1 MRKLMQF
8 GAALAVVAMTA
19 GIAIVAGNTQHTQ
32 AADGETVWNIT
43 IENLTSGQPFSPPVV
58 VVHDSTADV
67 FEVGEAASAGVQTV
81 AEMGSPTILADALKG
96 TDGVYDVAIG
106 SQAPILGGDS
116 VTLMVSGP
124 SGSMLSIVSM
134 LSCTNDGFNGL
145 DSWALPASGTD
156 TTTGIGYD
164 AGTEPNSELSED
176 LVDGCG
182 VIGPVALPAD
192 GNAHTDEGGVVAVHP
207 GITGS
212 GDLTT
217 TDHGWTDPT
226 MMVTAQVM
234 PTVTY
239 NVAIDNLTTGQLFS
253 PPVIAAHSADG
264 HIFEMG
270 EAASPGLQTVA
281 ETGNPTTL
289 LAELNASPYVYNA
302 SVLASAPLM
311 PGTRLT
317 ATFDAPA
324 GSLIS
329 LAAMLGCTNDGFVGL
344 NSVALGSGIDAMA
357 NSYDAGTEVNTESA
371 ADLTGLCGS
380 AGPVT
385 FVGLGGHV
393 DENGVVMSHPGIQGI
408 GVLTSAHSWTDPVAR
423 IQITTG
429 DVAPPPATATPTAT
443 TAAPTATATST
454 TVPPTATATQPA
466 PTSTATA
473 VPPGPPNTGS
483 GIDGGNGSTTGWV
496 LALGAALLAL
506 GGGAALV
513 AKRTTG

>member
-1 MRKLMQF
+1 MRKLMQL
-8 GAALAVVAMTA
+8 GAALAVVAMAA
-19 GIAIVAGNTQHTQ
+19 GIAIVGGNTQHTQ
-32 AADGETVWNIT
+32 AADGDTVWNIT

-58 VVHDSTADV
+58 VVHDGTANV
-67 FEVGEAASAGVQTV
+67 FELGQAASAGVQTI
-81 AEMGSPTILADALKG
+81 AEMGNPNVLADALKG
-96 TDGVYDVAIG
+96 ASGVYDVAIG
-106 SQAPILGGDS
+106 SNGPILGGDS

-134 LSCTNDGFNGL
+134 LSCTNDGFTGL
-145 DSWALPASGTD
+145 DSWALPTSGSD
-156 TTTGIGYD
+156 STTGVGYD

-176 LVDGCG
+176 IVDGCG
-182 VIGPVALPAD
+182 VIGPVSLPAD
-192 GNAHTDEGGVVAVHP
+192 GNAHTDEGGVITVHP
-207 GITGS
+207 GITGV
-212 GDLTT
+212 GDLTVM
-217 TDHGWTDPT
+217 DHGWTDPT
-226 MMVTAQVM
+226 IMVTAQVV

-239 NVAIDNLTTGQLFS
+239 NVAIDNLTSGQLFS

-264 HIFEMG
+264 HIYQMG
-270 EAASPGLQTVA
+270 EAASPGLQAVA
-281 ETGNPTTL
+281 ETGNPSTL

-311 PGTRLT
+311 PGTRLM

-329 LAAMLGCTNDGFVGL
+329 LATMLGCTNDGFAGID
-344 NSVALGSGIDAMA
+344 SVALGSGIDVYAD
-357 NSYDAGTEVNTESA
+357 SYDAGTEVNTESA

-380 AGPVT
+380 AGPVA
-385 FVGLGGHV
+385 FDGLGGHV
-393 DENGVVMSHPGIQGI
+393 DENGVVMPHPGIQGI
-408 GVLTSAHSWTDPVAR
+408 GVLTSAHAWTDPVAR

-443 TAAPTATATST
+443 TAAPTATATS
-454 TVPPTATATQPA
+454 VPPTATATQPA
-466 PTSTATA
+466 PTATATA

-483 GIDGGNGSTTGWV
+483 GTDGGNGSPIGWV
-496 LALGAALLAL
+496 LALGAALFAL